1 MLLKFTQQFNRILLK
16 NNIFKQINTFNLT
29 KMPPKKATNSK
40 RKVNKT
46 LIIIFNEFK
55 I

>member
-1 MLLKFTQQFNRILLK
+1 MLLKFTQQFNRILLR

-46 LIIIFNEFK
+46 LITIFNE
-55 I
+55 